1 MLYAAEEEHTDLMSP
16 AAHLA
21 LINFFTGDIQG
32 GLGPFLGT
40 WLAAN
45 GHWGAARIGFV
56 TTAIGLFA
64 LMLNGPAGAIMDHT
78 RFPRFQLGFA
88 CAAILG
94 GTLLILPAQ
103 TMGWV
108 LASQFLTGA
117 GGALLL
123 PALTLLTLG
132 IVGKQ
137 KFPYQQGRNQ
147 AFNHAGI
154 VFAAVL
160 IGLCGPLLG
169 LGAPFIIF
177 GSMAFAAILAVII
190 TPMSAFN
197 GRRAHGWEESEPD
210 HIEHRSTMRDVLRN
224 PRLILLAAALALF
237 NLANG
242 YMLSLVGQRL
252 VVTGHDATGWI
263 AVYVIV
269 AQFTMIPVA
278 LWAGSRADQAGR
290 RRLLLIACLVL
301 PLRALFCA
309 MVTDPRALIVAEVLD
324 GVSSGLIGVAV
335 PLVVADLTW
344 GSGRTQTALGVLNSL
359 QGLGGAMSG
368 LVGGTLV
375 SLLNWNQAFLAL
387 AVPAVAAAG
396 LALWLEESRDIAMP
410 FPPATATATRG
421 DAALTASKR

>member
-1 MLYAAEEEHTDLMSP
+1 MSP
-16 AAHLA
+16 AAHLG

-32 GLGPFLGT
+32 GLGPFLAT

-45 GHWGAARIGFV
+45 GHWGPARVGSV

-64 LMLNGPAGAIMDHT
+64 LMLNGPAGAIVDHT
-78 RFPRFQLGFA
+78 SRPRLQLGLA
-88 CAAILG
+88 CGAILA
-94 GTLLILPAQ
+94 GTLLIVPAH
-103 TMGWV
+103 TMVWV
-108 LASQFLTGA
+108 LMSQFMTGA

-137 KFPYQQGRNQ
+137 KFPHQQGRNQ

-160 IGLCGPLLG
+160 IAACGPLLG
-169 LGAPFIIF
+169 LGAPFWVF
-177 GSMAFAAILAVII
+177 GSMAFAAIIAVIM
-190 TPMSAFN
+190 TPLHAFN

-210 HIEHRSTMRDVLRN
+210 EIEHRSTMREVLSN
-224 PRLILLAAALALF
+224 PRLILLAVALALF

-252 VVTGHDATGWI
+252 VATGHDATSWI

-269 AQFTMIPVA
+269 AQLTMIPVA
-278 LWAGSRADQAGR
+278 LWAGSRADQGGR
-290 RRLLLIACLVL
+290 RRLLLIACLAL
-301 PLRALFCA
+301 PVRALLCA
-309 MVTDPRALIVAEVLD
+309 MVTDPRGLMVAEVLD
-324 GVSSGLIGVAV
+324 GISSGLIGVAV

-344 GSGRTQTALGVLNSL
+344 GSGRTQTALGALNSL
-359 QGLGGAMSG
+359 QGLGGALSG
-368 LVGGTLV
+368 LLGGLLV
-375 SLLNWNQAFLAL
+375 SLLNWNDAFLAL

-396 LALWLEESRDIAMP
+396 LALWLQETRDVAMP
-410 FPPATATATRG
+410 FPPAPATGHQPGPELGR
-421 DAALTASKR
+421 R

>member
-1 MLYAAEEEHTDLMSP
+1 MSP

-45 GHWGAARIGFV
+45 GHWSAARVGSV
-56 TTAIGLFA
+56 TTVIGLFA
-64 LMLNGPAGAIMDHT
+64 LMLNGPAGALVDHT
-78 RFPRFQLGFA
+78 SFPRLQLTLA
-88 CAAILG
+88 CGAILG
-94 GTLLILPAQ
+94 GTLVILPAH
-103 TMGWV
+103 TMVWV
-108 LASQFLTGA
+108 LTSQFLTGA

-137 KFPYQQGRNQ
+137 NFPQQQGRNQ

-154 VFAAVL
+154 VFAAAL
-160 IGLCGPLLG
+160 IGFGGPLLG
-169 LGAPFIIF
+169 LGAPFLVF

-190 TPMSAFN
+190 TPLHAFN
-197 GRRAHGWEESEPD
+197 GRRAHGWAESEPD
-210 HIEHRSTMRDVLRN
+210 HIEHRSSMREVLSN
-224 PRLILLAAALALF
+224 PRLLLLAAALALF

-252 VVTGHDATGWI
+252 VATGHNATGWI

-278 LWAGSRADQAGR
+278 LWAGLRADQAGR
-290 RRLLLIACLVL
+290 RRLLLIACLAL

-309 MVTDPRALIVAEVLD
+309 TVTDPWALMAAEVLD
-324 GVSSGLIGVAV
+324 GVSSGLVGVAV

-344 GSGRTQTALGVLNSL
+344 GSGRTQTALGALNSL
-359 QGLGGAMSG
+359 QGLGGALSG

-375 SLLNWNQAFLAL
+375 SLLNWNEAFLAL

-396 LALWLEESRDIAMP
+396 LALWLEESRDVGMP
-410 FPPATATATRG
+410 FPPAPREFHKN
-421 DAALTASKR
+421 DDRALSASKR

>member
-1 MLYAAEEEHTDLMSP
+1 MSP
-16 AAHLA
+16 AAHLG

-32 GLGPFLGT
+32 GLGPFLAT

-45 GHWGAARIGFV
+45 GHWGPARVGSV

-64 LMLNGPAGAIMDHT
+64 LMLNGPAGAIVDHT
-78 RFPRFQLGFA
+78 SRPRLQLGLA
-88 CAAILG
+88 CGAILA
-94 GTLLILPAQ
+94 GTLLIVPAH
-103 TMGWV
+103 TMVWV
-108 LASQFLTGA
+108 LMSQFMTGA

-137 KFPYQQGRNQ
+137 NFPHQQGRNQ

-160 IGLCGPLLG
+160 IAACGPLLG
-169 LGAPFIIF
+169 LGAPFWVF
-177 GSMAFAAILAVII
+177 GSMAFAAIIAVIM
-190 TPMSAFN
+190 TPLHAFN

-210 HIEHRSTMRDVLRN
+210 EIEHRSTMREVLSN
-224 PRLILLAAALALF
+224 PRLILLAVALALF

-252 VVTGHDATGWI
+252 VATGHGATSWI

-269 AQFTMIPVA
+269 AQLTMIPVA
-278 LWAGSRADQAGR
+278 LWAGSRADQGGR
-290 RRLLLIACLVL
+290 RRLLLIACLAL
-301 PLRALFCA
+301 PVRALLCA
-309 MVTDPRALIVAEVLD
+309 MVTDPRGLMVAEVLD
-324 GVSSGLIGVAV
+324 GISSGLIGVAV

-344 GSGRTQTALGVLNSL
+344 GSGRTQTALGALNSL
-359 QGLGGAMSG
+359 QGLGGALSG
-368 LVGGTLV
+368 LLGGLLV
-375 SLLNWNQAFLAL
+375 SLLNWNDAFLAL

-396 LALWLEESRDIAMP
+396 LALWLQETRDVAMP
-410 FPPATATATRG
+410 FPPAPATGRQPG
-421 DAALTASKR
+421 PELGRR

>member
-1 MLYAAEEEHTDLMSP
+1 MSP

-32 GLGPFLGT
+32 GLGPFLAT

-45 GHWGAARIGFV
+45 GHWGPARVGSV

-64 LMLNGPAGAIMDHT
+64 LILNGPAGAIVDHT
-78 RFPRFQLGFA
+78 SYPRLQLGIA

-94 GTLLILPAQ
+94 GTILIVPAQ
-103 TMGWV
+103 TAVWV
-108 LASQFLTGA
+108 LASQCLTGA

-137 KFPYQQGRNQ
+137 NFPLQQGRNQ

-154 VFAAVL
+154 VFAAIL
-160 IGLCGPLLG
+160 IGASGPLLG
-169 LGAPFIIF
+169 LGAPFWVF
-177 GSMAFAAILAVII
+177 GAMAFAAIIAVII
-190 TPMSAFN
+190 TPLRAFN
-197 GRRAHGWEESEPD
+197 GRRAHGWEETEPD
-210 HIEHRSTMRDVLRN
+210 ALEHRSTMREVVGN
-224 PRLILLAAALALF
+224 SRLLLLAAALALF

-252 VVTGHDATGWI
+252 VATGHDATGWV

-269 AQFTMIPVA
+269 AQVTMIPVA
-278 LWAGSRADQAGR
+278 LWAGARADQAGR
-290 RRLLLIACLVL
+290 RRLLLIACITL
-301 PLRALFCA
+301 PLRAVFCA
-309 MVTDPRALIVAEVLD
+309 MVTDPSALMAAEVLD
-324 GVSSGLIGVAV
+324 GISSGLVGVAV

-344 GSGRTQTALGVLNSL
+344 GSGRTQTALGALNSL
-359 QGLGGAMSG
+359 QGLGGALSG
-368 LVGGTLV
+368 VFGGMLV
-375 SLLNWNQAFLAL
+375 SLLDWNDAFLAL

-396 LALWLEESRDIAMP
+396 LALWLQETRDVAMP
-410 FPPATATATRG
+410 FPPNAAARPPPPEATRH
-421 DAALTASKR
+421 

>member
-1 MLYAAEEEHTDLMSP
+1 VPSEEVRIQLMSP

-32 GLGPFLGT
+32 GLGPFLAT
-40 WLAAN
+40 WLAGN
-45 GHWGAARIGFV
+45 GHWSPARVGSV

-64 LMLNGPAGAIMDHT
+64 LMLNGPAGAIVDHT
-78 RFPRFQLGFA
+78 SFPRLQLGVA

-94 GTLLILPAQ
+94 GTLLIVPAH
-103 TMGWV
+103 TMAWV

-137 KFPYQQGRNQ
+137 KFPHQQGRNQ

-154 VFAAVL
+154 VFAAIL
-160 IGLCGPLLG
+160 IGACGPKLG
-169 LGAPFIIF
+169 TGAAFVVF
-177 GSMAFAAILAVII
+177 GSMAFAAIIAVVI
-190 TPMSAFN
+190 TPLHAFN
-197 GRRAHGWEESEPD
+197 GRRAHGWEENEPD
-210 HIEHRSTMRDVLRN
+210 HIEHRSTMRDVLSD
-224 PRLILLAAALALF
+224 PRLVLLAASLALF

-252 VVTGHDATGWI
+252 VASGHDATGWI

-269 AQFTMIPVA
+269 AQLTMIPVA

-290 RRLLLIACLVL
+290 RRLLLIACLAL
-301 PLRALFCA
+301 PVRAIFCA
-309 MVTDPRALIVAEVLD
+309 MVVDPRALMAAEVLD

-344 GSGRTQTALGVLNSL
+344 GSGRTQTALGTLNSL
-359 QGLGGAMSG
+359 QGLGGALSG
-368 LVGGTLV
+368 LLGGTLV
-375 SLLNWNQAFLAL
+375 SLLNWNGAFLAL

-396 LALWLEESRDIAMP
+396 LALWLQETRDVPMP
-410 FPPATATATRG
+410 FPPEPVTARQPRAE
-421 DAALTASKR
+421 LTQR

>member
-1 MLYAAEEEHTDLMSP
+1 MSP

-32 GLGPFLGT
+32 GLGPFLAT

-45 GHWGAARIGFV
+45 GHWGPARVGSV

-64 LMLNGPAGAIMDHT
+64 LMLNGPAGAIVDHT
-78 RFPRFQLGFA
+78 RFPRLQLGIA
-88 CAAILG
+88 CGAILA
-94 GTLLILPAQ
+94 GTLLIVPAHSLV
-103 TMGWV
+103 WV

-123 PALTLLTLG
+123 PALMLLTLG
-132 IVGKQ
+132 IVGKAN
-137 KFPYQQGRNQ
+137 FPHQQGRNQ

-154 VFAAVL
+154 VFAAIL
-160 IGLCGPLLG
+160 IGSCGPSLG
-169 LGAPFIIF
+169 LAAPFWVF
-177 GSMAFAAILAVII
+177 GSMAFAAIIAVII
-190 TPMSAFN
+190 TPLRAFN
-197 GRRAHGWEESEPD
+197 GRRAHGWEENEPD
-210 HIEHRSTMRDVLRN
+210 EIEHRSTMHEVLGN
-224 PRLILLAAALALF
+224 PRLLLLAAALALF

-252 VVTGHDATGWI
+252 VATGHDATSWI

-269 AQFTMIPVA
+269 AQLTMIPVA

-290 RRLLLIACLVL
+290 RRLLLIACLAL
-301 PLRALFCA
+301 PVRAILCA
-309 MVTDPRALIVAEVLD
+309 MVTDPRALMAAEVLD

-344 GSGRTQTALGVLNSL
+344 GSGRTQTALGALNAL
-359 QGLGGAMSG
+359 QGLGGALSG
-368 LVGGTLV
+368 LFGGLLV
-375 SLLNWNQAFLAL
+375 SVLDWNGAFLAL

-396 LALWLEESRDIAMP
+396 LALWLQETRDVGMP
-410 FPPATATATRG
+410 FPPE
-421 DAALTASKR
+421 TASRRQPQPGLTRR

>member
-1 MLYAAEEEHTDLMSP
+1 MSP

-45 GHWGAARIGFV
+45 GHWSAARVGSV

-64 LMLNGPAGAIMDHT
+64 LMLNGPAGAIVDHT
-78 RFPRFQLGFA
+78 SFPRLQLGIA
-88 CAAILG
+88 CGAILG
-94 GTLLILPAQ
+94 GTLLILPAH
-103 TMGWV
+103 TMAWV
-108 LASQFLTGA
+108 LTSQFLTGA

-137 KFPYQQGRNQ
+137 KFPHQQGRNQ

-154 VFAAVL
+154 VFAAIL
-160 IGLCGPLLG
+160 IGAGGPVLG
-169 LGAPFIIF
+169 LGAPFLIF
-177 GSMAFAAILAVII
+177 GSMAFAAIIAVVI
-190 TPMSAFN
+190 TPMHAFN
-197 GRRAHGWEESEPD
+197 GRRAHGWEENEPD
-210 HIEHRSTMRDVLRN
+210 DVEHRSTMREVLSN
-224 PRLILLAAALALF
+224 PRLVLLAVALALF

-252 VVTGHDATGWI
+252 VVTGHDGTGWI

-269 AQFTMIPVA
+269 AQLTMIPVA
-278 LWAGSRADQAGR
+278 LWAGARAHQAGR
-290 RRLLLIACLVL
+290 RRLLLIACIVL
-301 PLRALFCA
+301 PARALFCA
-309 MVTDPRALIVAEVLD
+309 VVTDPRGLIAAEVLD
-324 GVSSGLIGVAV
+324 GISSGLIGVAV

-344 GSGRTQTALGVLNSL
+344 GSGRTQTALGALNSL
-359 QGLGGAMSG
+359 QGLGGALSG
-368 LVGGTLV
+368 LFGGTLV
-375 SLLNWNQAFLAL
+375 SLLDWNAAFLAL

-396 LALWLEESRDIAMP
+396 LALWLEESRDVGLP
-410 FPPATATATRG
+410 YPPVPATAHPPRPE
-421 DAALTASKR
+421 LSQR

>member
-1 MLYAAEEEHTDLMSP
+1 MSP
-16 AAHLA
+16 AAHLG

-32 GLGPFLGT
+32 GLGPFLAT

-45 GHWGAARIGFV
+45 GHWGPARVGSV

-64 LMLNGPAGAIMDHT
+64 LMLNGPAGAIVDHT
-78 RFPRFQLGFA
+78 SRPRLQLGLA
-88 CAAILG
+88 CGAILA
-94 GTLLILPAQ
+94 GTLLIVPAH
-103 TMGWV
+103 TMVWV
-108 LASQFLTGA
+108 LMSQFMTGA

-137 KFPYQQGRNQ
+137 KFPHQQGRNQ

-160 IGLCGPLLG
+160 IAACGPLLG
-169 LGAPFIIF
+169 LGAPFWVF
-177 GSMAFAAILAVII
+177 GSMAFAAIIAVIM
-190 TPMSAFN
+190 TPLHAFN

-210 HIEHRSTMRDVLRN
+210 EIEHRSTMREVLSN
-224 PRLILLAAALALF
+224 PRLILLAVALALF

-252 VVTGHDATGWI
+252 VATGHDATSWI

-269 AQFTMIPVA
+269 AQLTMIPVA
-278 LWAGSRADQAGR
+278 LWAGSRADQGGR
-290 RRLLLIACLVL
+290 RHLLLIACLAL
-301 PLRALFCA
+301 PVRALLCA
-309 MVTDPRALIVAEVLD
+309 MVTDPRGLMVAEVLD
-324 GVSSGLIGVAV
+324 GISSGLIGVAV

-344 GSGRTQTALGVLNSL
+344 GSGRTQTALGALNSL
-359 QGLGGAMSG
+359 QGLGGALSG
-368 LVGGTLV
+368 LLGGLLV
-375 SLLNWNQAFLAL
+375 SLLNWNDAFLAL

-396 LALWLEESRDIAMP
+396 LALWLQETRDVAMP
-410 FPPATATATRG
+410 FPPAPATGRQPG
-421 DAALTASKR
+421 PELGRR

>member
-1 MLYAAEEEHTDLMSP
+1 MSP
-16 AAHLA
+16 AAHLG

-32 GLGPFLGT
+32 GLGPFLAT

-45 GHWGAARIGFV
+45 GHWGPARVGSV

-64 LMLNGPAGAIMDHT
+64 LMLNGPAGAIVDHT
-78 RFPRFQLGFA
+78 SRPRLQLGLA
-88 CAAILG
+88 CGAILA
-94 GTLLILPAQ
+94 GTLLIVPAH
-103 TMGWV
+103 TMVWV
-108 LASQFLTGA
+108 LMSQFMTGA

-137 KFPYQQGRNQ
+137 NFPHQQGRNQ

-160 IGLCGPLLG
+160 IAACGPLLG
-169 LGAPFIIF
+169 LGAPFWVF
-177 GSMAFAAILAVII
+177 GSMAFAAIIAVIM
-190 TPMSAFN
+190 TPLHAFN

-210 HIEHRSTMRDVLRN
+210 EIEHRSTMREVLSN
-224 PRLILLAAALALF
+224 PRLILLAVALALF

-252 VVTGHDATGWI
+252 VATGHDATSWI

-269 AQFTMIPVA
+269 AQLTMIPVA
-278 LWAGSRADQAGR
+278 LWAGSRADQGGR
-290 RRLLLIACLVL
+290 RRLLLIACLAL
-301 PLRALFCA
+301 PVRALLCA
-309 MVTDPRALIVAEVLD
+309 MVTDPRGLMVAEVLD
-324 GVSSGLIGVAV
+324 GISSGLIGVAV

-344 GSGRTQTALGVLNSL
+344 GSGRTQTALGALNSL
-359 QGLGGAMSG
+359 QGLGGALSG
-368 LVGGTLV
+368 LLGGLLV
-375 SLLNWNQAFLAL
+375 SLLNWNDAFLAL

-396 LALWLEESRDIAMP
+396 LALWLQETRDVAMP
-410 FPPATATATRG
+410 FPPAPATGRQPG
-421 DAALTASKR
+421 PELGRR

>member
-1 MLYAAEEEHTDLMSP
+1 MSP
-16 AAHLA
+16 AAHLG

-32 GLGPFLGT
+32 GLGPFLAT

-45 GHWGAARIGFV
+45 GHWGPARVGSV

-64 LMLNGPAGAIMDHT
+64 LMLNGPAGAIVDHT
-78 RFPRFQLGFA
+78 SRPRLQLGLA
-88 CAAILG
+88 CGAILA
-94 GTLLILPAQ
+94 GTLLIVPAH
-103 TMGWV
+103 TMVWV
-108 LASQFLTGA
+108 LMSQFMTGA

-137 KFPYQQGRNQ
+137 NFPHQQGRNQ

-160 IGLCGPLLG
+160 IAACGPLLG
-169 LGAPFIIF
+169 LGAPFWVF
-177 GSMAFAAILAVII
+177 GSMAFAAIIAVIM
-190 TPMSAFN
+190 TPLHAFN

-210 HIEHRSTMRDVLRN
+210 EIEHRSTMREVLSN
-224 PRLILLAAALALF
+224 PRLILLAVALALF

-252 VVTGHDATGWI
+252 VATGHDATSWF

-269 AQFTMIPVA
+269 AQLTMIPVA
-278 LWAGSRADQAGR
+278 LWAGSRADQGGR
-290 RRLLLIACLVL
+290 RRLLLIACLAL
-301 PLRALFCA
+301 PVRALLCA
-309 MVTDPRALIVAEVLD
+309 MVTDPRGLMVAEVLD
-324 GVSSGLIGVAV
+324 GISSGLIGVAV

-344 GSGRTQTALGVLNSL
+344 GSGRTQTALGALNSL
-359 QGLGGAMSG
+359 QGLGGALSG
-368 LVGGTLV
+368 LLGGLLV
-375 SLLNWNQAFLAL
+375 SLLNWNDAFLAL

-396 LALWLEESRDIAMP
+396 LALWLQETRDVAMP
-410 FPPATATATRG
+410 FPPAPATGRQPG
-421 DAALTASKR
+421 PELGRR

>member
-1 MLYAAEEEHTDLMSP
+1 MAAVPPEEVQIRLMSP

-32 GLGPFLGT
+32 GLGPFLAT

-45 GHWGAARIGFV
+45 GHWGPARVGSV

-64 LMLNGPAGAIMDHT
+64 LMLNGPAGALVDHT
-78 RFPRFQLGFA
+78 SYPRLQLGLA
-88 CAAILG
+88 CGAILA
-94 GTLLILPAQ
+94 GTLLIVPAH
-103 TMGWV
+103 TMPWV
-108 LASQFLTGA
+108 LASQCLTGA

-132 IVGKQ
+132 IVGKRN
-137 KFPYQQGRNQ
+137 FPRQQGRNQ

-154 VFAAVL
+154 VFAALL
-160 IGLCGPLLG
+160 IGVGGRFLG
-169 LGAPFIIF
+169 LAAPFWVF
-177 GSMAFAAILAVII
+177 GSMAFAAIIAVII
-190 TPMSAFN
+190 TPLHAFN
-197 GRRAHGWEESEPD
+197 GRRAHGWAESEPD
-210 HIEHRSTMRDVLRN
+210 HIEHRSTMREVLSN
-224 PRLILLAAALALF
+224 PRLLLLAAALALF

-252 VVTGHDATGWI
+252 VASGHDATGWI

-290 RRLLLIACLVL
+290 RRLLLIACLAL

-309 MVTDPRALIVAEVLD
+309 FVTDPRALMAAEMLD
-324 GVSSGLIGVAV
+324 GLSSGLIGVAV

-344 GSGRTQTALGVLNSL
+344 GSGRTQTALGALNSL
-359 QGLGGAMSG
+359 QGLGGALSG
-368 LVGGTLV
+368 LFGGMLV
-375 SLLNWNQAFLAL
+375 SLLNWNSAFLAL
-387 AVPAVAAAG
+387 AVPAAAAAL
-396 LALWLEESRDIAMP
+396 LALWLEESRDVTMP
-410 FPPATATATRG
+410 FPPAPVAVRPPRPEPTRH
-421 DAALTASKR
+421 

>member
-1 MLYAAEEEHTDLMSP
+1 MSP

-45 GHWGAARIGFV
+45 GHWSAARVGSV

-64 LMLNGPAGAIMDHT
+64 LMLNGPAGAIVDHT
-78 RFPRFQLGFA
+78 SFPRLQLGLA
-88 CAAILG
+88 CAAILA

-103 TMGWV
+103 TLTWV

-132 IVGKQ
+132 IVGKRR
-137 KFPYQQGRNQ
+137 FPRQQGRNQ

-160 IGLCGPLLG
+160 IGTCGPVLG
-169 LGAPFIIF
+169 LGAPFVIF
-177 GSMAFAAILAVII
+177 GAMAFAAIIAVAI
-190 TPMSAFN
+190 TPLRAFN
-197 GRRAHGWEESEPD
+197 GRRAHGWAESEPD
-210 HIEHRSTMRDVLRN
+210 EIEHRSTMLEVLSN
-224 PRLILLAAALALF
+224 SRLLLLAAALALF

-263 AVYVIV
+263 AVYVVV
-269 AQFTMIPVA
+269 AQLTMIPVA

-301 PLRALFCA
+301 PVRAIFCA
-309 MVTDPRALIVAEVLD
+309 MVTDPRWLMAAEVLD
-324 GVSSGLIGVAV
+324 GISSGLIGVAV

-344 GSGRTQTALGVLNSL
+344 GSGRTQTALGALNSL

-368 LVGGTLV
+368 LFGGTLV
-375 SLLNWNQAFLAL
+375 SLFNWNEAFLAL
-387 AVPAVAAAG
+387 AVPAVGAAA
-396 LALWLEESRDIAMP
+396 LALWLEESRDEGMP
-410 FPPATATATRG
+410 FPPKPVSLPVTAQQSRHELNQRG
-421 DAALTASKR
+421 